1 MNQERKT
8 DIDSWVSMV
17 EGTDNYNKH
26 KYGYRVEIDN
36 NNKKHKY
43 GFVKVTDI
51 RGIIIRCK
59 DNCSYYFNNEGI
71 YSVTERLKSDRIP
84 HFAYNS
90 TIIFGE
96 KNEKIIKKAI
106 PQLQLGDHISKLIEL
121 IDILKIEK
129 KELPKGLD
137 RFLTLNST
145 DMKFEREPE
154 NKKINT
160 FDRIRITCRLIS
172 SQDFFD
178 ELNDEKIN
186 NIKSLKGKQKAYIIK
201 NKNKIIQIILD
212 KLNASKNFSKYGI
225 TINFL
230 RLASCRLNNDSTL
243 ELIFELKQLKQD
255 KSNRINKENKGID
268 EGGYTQ

>member
-8 DIDSWVSMV
+8 DINSWVSMV
-17 EGTDNYNKH
+17 EETDNYNKH
-26 KYGYRVEIDN
+26 KYGYREEIDN

-43 GFVKVTDI
+43 GFVKVKDI

-96 KNEKIIKKAI
+96 INEKLIRKAI
-106 PQLQLGDHISKLIEL
+106 AQLQLGDHISKLIEWM
-121 IDILKIEK
+121 DILKIEK

-137 RFLTLNST
+137 RFLTLKTT
-145 DMKFEREPE
+145 DIFSERDPE
-154 NKKINT
+154 NTNDET
-160 FDRIRITCRLIS
+160 FDRIRIICRLIS
-172 SQDFFD
+172 SVDFFNG
-178 ELNDEKIN
+178 LNDESIN
-186 NIKSLKGKQKAYIIK
+186 NIESIKGKQKAYIIK
-201 NKNKIIQIILD
+201 NRKKILQIVLD
-212 KLNASKNFSKYGI
+212 KLKESNKLAKFGV

-230 RLASCRLNNDSTL
+230 RLTSCYLNNDSTL
-243 ELIFELKQLKQD
+243 VLIFELKELEQD
-255 KSNRINKENKGID
+255 EQKRKNTRNKDID
-268 EGGYTQ
+268 DGDYTQ